1 LRVTPCRLER
11 PDDSMP
17 KSGMVVLP
25 RITQP
30 ASRARAAGGA
40 SALCGAASSLAR
52 VPIGAGSPR
61 V

>member
-1 LRVTPCRLER
+1 MPCRLET
-11 PDDSMP
+11 PEESMP

-30 ASRARAAGGA
+30 ASRTRAAGGA
-40 SALCGAASSLAR
+40 SALCDGASSFAR